1 MLPSMLLSLL
11 IGHAAPADAEAQARA
26 ALALAV
32 ASHHTPAPIHNQK
45 HDQMTMYERLRA
57 RAVAENRPLIVWV
70 GLYRPDLERARPDAL
85 HYHSDRFPGATPPRV
100 VVGRPAGGE
109 LWRAA
114 DLPAA
119 AVDALRPAAAVC
131 GPGGCR

>member
-11 IGHAAPADAEAQARA
+11 IGRADPADAEAQARA

-32 ASHHTPAPIHNQK
+32 ATHHTPVPVQNQK
-45 HDQMTMYERLRA
+45 HEQVTVYERLRA
-57 RAVAENRPLIVWV
+57 RAVAENRPLLVWV
-70 GLYRPDLERARPDAL
+70 GLRRPDLERARPDAL
-85 HYHSDRFPGATPPRV
+85 HYHCDRFPDATPPCV

-109 LWRAA
+109 PWRTA
-114 DLPAA
+114 DLALAA
-119 AVDALRPAAAVC
+119 AGALRPAAAVC